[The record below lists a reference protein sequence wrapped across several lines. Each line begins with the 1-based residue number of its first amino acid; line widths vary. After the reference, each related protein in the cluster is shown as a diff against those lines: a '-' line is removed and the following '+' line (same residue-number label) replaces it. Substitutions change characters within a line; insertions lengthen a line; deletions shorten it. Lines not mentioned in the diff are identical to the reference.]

1 MAKEN
6 DLLAE
11 PPEAAPLPDTMG
23 LEHTLSPVD
32 LPPPDEAEARPL
44 LWTSTVIAIAAI
56 FLALFN
62 ATAIRGWAVEL
73 TPGPYT
79 QRVVE
84 LADGWYATTDSVGLT
99 RPVETMSRGWEN
111 VKALEFGGEDEA
123 VEDEVAPADRKMV
136 APPVPS
142 DDDEPRPGFSVG

>member
-1 MAKEN
+1 MANEN

-11 PPEAAPLPDTMG
+11 PPEEAPLPDTMG

-32 LPPPDEAEARPL
+32 LPPPDEAETRPL
-44 LWTSTVIAIAAI
+44 LWTTTMIAVAAL

-84 LADGWYATTDSVGLT
+84 LADGWYALTASVGLT
-99 RPVETMSRGWEN
+99 RPVETMSRGWES
-111 VKALEFGGEDEA
+111 VKALEFGGGDEA
-123 VEDEVAPADRKMV
+123 VDDDAAPENRKTA
-136 APPVPS
+136 APPAPS
-142 DDDEPRPGFSVG
+142 DDEEPRPGFSVG